1 MTRKD
6 YVVSTALKIILVPVI
21 GAGAAILAPVVFALV
36 CLSTATVIGVAL
48 RALVWLIC
56 GN

>member
-1 MTRKD
+1 MNT
-6 YVVSTALKIILVPVI
+6 VLKIILVPVI